1 MMEEKFELHKR
12 ILEEMHDIYIRK
24 NTDYGDSTHETYMK
38 FGPNAYLVRMQDKLN
53 RVHNLVKNGTGNAYV
68 TDESIHDSLLDLANY
83 AILMSMELRMEG
95 SKKVSMARAAGEEVY
110 RG

>member
-12 ILEEMHDIYIRK
+12 ILEEMHNIYMRK
-24 NTDYGDSTHETYMK
+24 NTDYGDSTHETYLK

-53 RVHNLVKNGTGNAYV
+53 RVHNLVKNGSGNTYV
-68 TDESIHDSLLDLANY
+68 ADESIHDSLLDLANY
-83 AILMSMELRMEG
+83 AILMSMELRMDDN
-95 SKKVSMARAAGEEVY
+95 KKCTIAGEEIY